1 MLKYDDAALAAS
13 AEELLEQYRTGT
25 SFFFSSPERTLLAR
39 GEWARVPVQEG
50 LDGCHR
56 LPERAA
62 ALLAVARQAGHAM
75 PLVAGA
81 IPFAPAKPAQLIVPS
96 DVQWAGP
103 LRFDAGLP
111 RERPV
116 ASAWEVQPIPEP
128 ERFMDGVNEALA
140 RLGEGALQKVVLA
153 RTLCMT
159 APEAVDVH
167 QLLRNLARHN
177 AHGYT
182 FAVNLAAEDDGAA
195 EARTGRTGPRTLIG
209 ASPELLVTK
218 TGGRVTANPLAG
230 SAARSDDPNEDKR
243 RAAALLA
250 SGKDRHEHE
259 VVIDAVVAALRPYCR
274 ALHVPAGPSLVQ
286 TKTMWHL
293 STNITGE
300 LADPAVSSLELAMA
314 LHPTPAICGTP
325 TDLARAAIEE
335 IEPFDRAYYTGAVG
349 WCDANGDGEWAV
361 TIRCAE
367 AEGRALRLF
376 AGAGIVAGSN
386 AASELAETS
395 AKFCTLLL
403 AMGLDQEQL
412 STVKE
417 G

>member
-1 MLKYDDAALAAS
+1 MPKYDDAALAAS
-13 AEELLEQYRTGT
+13 AVKLLEQYRTGT
-25 SFFFSSPERTLLAR
+25 SFYFSSLERTLLTR
-39 GEWARVPVQEG
+39 GEWGRVSDQEG
-50 LDGCHR
+50 LDDCRR

-62 ALLAVARQAGHAM
+62 ELLAVARQKGHAM
-75 PLVAGA
+75 PLVVGA
-81 IPFAPAKPAQLIVPS
+81 IPYAPARPAQLIVPD

-103 LRFDAGLP
+103 LRFDAGMLK
-111 RERPV
+111 ERPV
-116 ASAWEVQPIPEP
+116 ASVWEVQPIPEP
-128 ERFMDGVNEALA
+128 EAYMDGVNEALA
-140 RLGEGALQKVVLA
+140 RLSEGELQKVVLS
-153 RTLCMT
+153 RTLLMT
-159 APEAVDVH
+159 APEAVDVQQILH
-167 QLLRNLARHN
+167 NLACHN

-182 FAVNLAAEDDGAA
+182 FAADLAAEDGKAA
-195 EARTGRTGPRTLIG
+195 EARRGPRTLIG
-209 ASPELLVTK
+209 ASPELLITK
-218 TGGRVTANPLAG
+218 KGLQVTANPLAG

-243 RAAALLA
+243 RATALLA
-250 SGKDRHEHE
+250 SDKDRHEHK

-274 ALHVPAGPSLVQ
+274 ELHVPAGPSLAR

-300 LADPAVSSLELAMA
+300 LANPAVSSLELAMA

-325 TDLARAAIEE
+325 TELARAVIAD

-367 AEGRALRLF
+367 AEGRTLRLF

-395 AKFCTLLL
+395 AKFRTLLL
-403 AMGLDQEQL
+403 AMGLDQEQC
-412 STVKE
+412 SRVKE

>member
-13 AEELLEQYRTGT
+13 AAELLEQYRTGT

-56 LPERAA
+56 LPERVA

-81 IPFAPAKPAQLIVPS
+81 IPFAPAKPAQLIVPN

-103 LRFDAGLP
+103 LRFDTGLP

-116 ASAWEVQPIPEP
+116 ASAWEIQQIPEP
-128 ERFMDGVNEALA
+128 DRFMDGVNEALA
-140 RLGEGALQKVVLA
+140 RLGEGALQKVVLS
-153 RTLCMT
+153 RTLRMT
-159 APEAVDVH
+159 APEIVDVH
-167 QLLRNLARHN
+167 QLLRNLAGHN
-177 AHGYT
+177 THGYT
-182 FAVNLAAEDDGAA
+182 FAVDLAAGDDSAA
-195 EARTGRTGPRTLIG
+195 EARTGRMGPRTLIG

-230 SAARSDDPNEDKR
+230 SAARSDDPDEDKR
-243 RAAALLA
+243 RADALLA

-259 VVIDAVVAALRPYCR
+259 VVIDAVAAALRPYCR

-325 TDLARAAIEE
+325 TDLARAVIKD
-335 IEPFDRAYYTGAVG
+335 IEPFDRDYYTGAVG
-349 WCDANGDGEWAV
+349 WCDVNGDGEWAV

-367 AEGRALRLF
+367 AEGRTLRLF

-395 AKFCTLLL
+395 AKFRTLLL
-403 AMGLDQEQL
+403 AMGLDQEQC

-417 G
+417 

>member
-13 AEELLEQYRTGT
+13 AAELLEQYRTGT

-56 LPERAA
+56 LPERVA
-62 ALLAVARQAGHAM
+62 ALLAVARQAGHAI

-81 IPFAPAKPAQLIVPS
+81 IPFAPAKPAQLIVPN

-103 LRFDAGLP
+103 LRFDTGLL
-111 RERPV
+111 REQPV
-116 ASAWEVQPIPEP
+116 ASAWEIQPIPEP
-128 ERFMDGVNEALA
+128 DRFMDGVNEALA
-140 RLGEGALQKVVLA
+140 RLGEGALQKVVLS
-153 RTLCMT
+153 RTLRMT
-159 APEAVDVH
+159 APEIVDVH
-167 QLLRNLARHN
+167 QLLRNLAGHN
-177 AHGYT
+177 THGYT
-182 FAVNLAAEDDGAA
+182 FAVDLAAGDDSAA
-195 EARTGRTGPRTLIG
+195 EAHTGRTGPRTLIG

-230 SAARSDDPNEDKR
+230 SAARSDDPDEDKR

-325 TDLARAAIEE
+325 TDLARAVIKD
-335 IEPFDRAYYTGAVG
+335 IEPFERDYYTGAVG
-349 WCDANGDGEWAV
+349 WCDVNGDGEWAV

-367 AEGRALRLF
+367 AEGRTLRLF

-386 AASELAETS
+386 AASELEETS
-395 AKFCTLLL
+395 AKFRTLLL
-403 AMGLDQEQL
+403 AMGVDQEQC

-417 G
+417 R

>member
-13 AEELLEQYRTGT
+13 AAELLEQYRTGT

-56 LPERAA
+56 LPERVA

-81 IPFAPAKPAQLIVPS
+81 IPFAPAKPAQLIVPN

-116 ASAWEVQPIPEP
+116 ASAWESQPIPEP
-128 ERFMDGVNEALA
+128 DRFMDGVNEALA
-140 RLGEGALQKVVLA
+140 RLGEGALQKVVLS
-153 RTLCMT
+153 RTLRMT

-167 QLLRNLARHN
+167 QLLRNLACHN
-177 AHGYT
+177 THGYT
-182 FAVNLAAEDDGAA
+182 FAVDLAAGGDSAA
-195 EARTGRTGPRTLIG
+195 EARTGPRTLIG

-230 SAARSDDPNEDKR
+230 SAARSDDPDEDKR

-259 VVIDAVVAALRPYCR
+259 VVIDAVAAALRPYCR

-300 LADPAVSSLELAMA
+300 LADPAVSSLELALA

-325 TDLARAAIEE
+325 TDLARAVIED
-335 IEPFDRAYYTGAVG
+335 IEPFDREYYTGAVG
-349 WCDANGDGEWAV
+349 WCDLNGDGEWAV

-367 AEGRALRLF
+367 AEGRTLRLF

-395 AKFCTLLL
+395 AKFRTLLL
-403 AMGLDQEQL
+403 AMGLDQEQC

-417 G
+417 R

>member
-13 AEELLEQYRTGT
+13 AAELLEQYRTGT

-56 LPERAA
+56 LPERVA

-81 IPFAPAKPAQLIVPS
+81 IPFAPAKPAQLIVPN

-103 LRFDAGLP
+103 LRFDTGLP

-116 ASAWEVQPIPEP
+116 ASAWEIQQIPEP
-128 ERFMDGVNEALA
+128 DRFMDGVNEALA
-140 RLGEGALQKVVLA
+140 RLGEGALQKVVLS
-153 RTLCMT
+153 RTLRMT
-159 APEAVDVH
+159 APEIVDVH
-167 QLLRNLARHN
+167 QLLRNLAGHN
-177 AHGYT
+177 THGYT
-182 FAVNLAAEDDGAA
+182 FAVDLAAGDDSAA
-195 EARTGRTGPRTLIG
+195 EARTGRMGPRTLIG

-230 SAARSDDPNEDKR
+230 SAARSDDPHEDKR
-243 RAAALLA
+243 RADALLA

-259 VVIDAVVAALRPYCR
+259 VVIDAVAAALRPYCR

-325 TDLARAAIEE
+325 TDLARAVIKD
-335 IEPFDRAYYTGAVG
+335 IEPFDRDYYTGAVG
-349 WCDANGDGEWAV
+349 WCDVNGDGEWAV

-367 AEGRALRLF
+367 AEGRTLRLF

-395 AKFCTLLL
+395 AKFRTLLL
-403 AMGLDQEQL
+403 AMGLDQEQC

-417 G
+417 